1 MGVPGFFLW
10 LLKKYKKNNFIF
22 DKSTLKDQK
31 LLSQVNNL
39 DYILIDANCLIH
51 PVCFQVIKDNPN
63 LNNIDKLQK
72 KMYNEVILYIEKIIS
87 FVNPKIGVY
96 LAVDGVA
103 PIAKMKQQRS
113 RRFKS
118 VYDNNLWNNIKKKHN
133 KEIPMFWNN
142 SCISPGTK
150 FMDDL
155 HNKLKIWG
163 EQYSSDHNLKVIYSS
178 CNSPAE
184 GEHKLLQFIRDNL
197 KNKIDYTY
205 ITYGLDADLIFL
217 MLATGIKDTFLLR
230 EANNLNKKNKSD
242 ELQFVSMNIMRESI
256 IKSVKR
262 LIDLDESIVINE
274 DNLINDFIFICYL
287 LGNDFLPHIP
297 SLDIYNNGIDY
308 LLKIYVDIL
317 ENNDFNYLI
326 NKNSDE
332 KINQEFFNK
341 FIYKISLDEE
351 AILKKNYASKK
362 RRFKCQST
370 DLYDIEMHKIENLQ
384 FRIEDPVQLG
394 KDSMEE
400 WRNRYYKHYYE
411 LEPEEID
418 DFSKEMVKHFL
429 NGLKWVTEYYFDK
442 CPAWRWYYPYDI
454 PPFITDIHNFKIN
467 FKEFNFKLEEPLSQ
481 FEQLLCVLPPQ
492 SSYLLPLSLRK
503 IMLNNNSSVRYLYPT
518 SFELDFLNKKK
529 YWMTIP
535 KLPDLDITSIQKI
548 FKKYSYKITDFD
560 KKLNSK
566 QKVYIYLKKSD

>member
-1 MGVPGFFLW
+1 
-10 LLKKYKKNNFIF
+10 
-22 DKSTLKDQK
+22 
-31 LLSQVNNL
+31 
-39 DYILIDANCLIH
+39 
-51 PVCFQVIKDNPN
+51 
-63 LNNIDKLQK
+63 
-72 KMYNEVILYIEKIIS
+72 
-87 FVNPKIGVY
+87 
-96 LAVDGVA
+96 
-103 PIAKMKQQRS
+103 
-113 RRFKS
+113 
-118 VYDNNLWNNIKKKHN
+118 
-133 KEIPMFWNN
+133 
-142 SCISPGTK
+142 
-150 FMDDL
+150 
-155 HNKLKIWG
+155 
-163 EQYSSDHNLKVIYSS
+163 
-178 CNSPAE
+178 
-184 GEHKLLQFIRDNL
+184 
-197 KNKIDYTY
+197 
-205 ITYGLDADLIFL
+205 
-217 MLATGIKDTFLLR
+217 
-230 EANNLNKKNKSD
+230 
-242 ELQFVSMNIMRESI
+242 
-256 IKSVKR
+256 
-262 LIDLDESIVINE
+262 
-274 DNLINDFIFICYL
+274 
-287 LGNDFLPHIP
+287 
-297 SLDIYNNGIDY
+297 
-308 LLKIYVDIL
+308 
-317 ENNDFNYLI
+317 
-326 NKNSDE
+326 
-332 KINQEFFNK
+332 
-341 FIYKISLDEE
+341 
-351 AILKKNYASKK
+351 
-362 RRFKCQST
+362 
-370 DLYDIEMHKIENLQ
+370 MHKIENLQ